1 MPPKR
6 SKDKEKPDISGFLKL
21 KKELS
26 AGKPVFIQNQDLSPS
41 QRRLIGRT

>member
-26 AGKPVFIQNQDLSPS
+26 AGKPGQLYIFHGDETYL
-41 QRRLIGRT
+41 L